1 MSLIETELLKLQ
13 ARARQVVTILQK
25 RLEIF
30 AEAVAAEDWPRL
42 QEVRRY
48 QAEALAQDM
57 RLDRRCARILALHQ
71 PVAQDLR
78 LVLAVLRM
86 HFYLTEISE
95 RLEALSE
102 RLVIHLP
109 HIPPEKLRRVP
120 LSTLINDVRQLLD
133 SCLGAFFQ
141 ADSQRAK
148 RIAEEDDAVDRSYE
162 RCIQEIYTQV
172 TAPLSY
178 EESQAW
184 IELAIATKIFERI
197 ADYAIGIADA
207 SIYHTE
213 GIYYWHRSQAFRGK
227 SNP

>member
-1 MSLIETELLKLQ
+1 MSLIETEILKLR

-30 AEAVAAEDWPRL
+30 AEAVAAEEWARL
-42 QEVRRY
+42 REVRRY

-78 LVLAVLRM
+78 FVLAVLRM
-86 HFYLTEISE
+86 HFYLAEISE
-95 RLEALSE
+95 RLEALGD
-102 RLVIHLP
+102 RLATHLP
-109 HIPPEKLRRVP
+109 KLPPEKLRRVP
-120 LSTLINDVRQLLD
+120 LATLVKNVHQLLD
-133 SCLGAFFQ
+133 SCLEAFFQ
-141 ADSQRAK
+141 ADSQKAK
-148 RIAEEDDAVDRSYE
+148 HISEKDDAVDHSYE
-162 RCIQEIYTQV
+162 RCIREIYTQ
-172 TAPLSY
+172 TMPHLSY

-184 IELAIATKIFERI
+184 IELAIAVKTFEKI

-213 GIYYWHRSQAFRGK
+213 GVYYWHRSQASRPDT
-227 SNP
+227 NP

>member
-1 MSLIETELLKLQ
+1 MSLIETEILKLQ
-13 ARARQVVTILQK
+13 ARTRQVTTIMQK
-25 RLEIF
+25 RLELF
-30 AEAVAAEDWPRL
+30 ADAVAAEDWDRL
-42 QEVRRY
+42 REVRRY

-86 HFYLTEISE
+86 HFYLTEISD

-102 RLVIHLP
+102 RLAIHMP
-109 HIPPEKLRRVP
+109 KIPPEKLRRVP
-120 LSTLINDVRQLLD
+120 FATLVQNVRQLLS
-133 SCLGAFFQ
+133 SCLEAFFQ
-141 ADSQRAK
+141 ADSQWAK
-148 RIAEEDDAVDRSYE
+148 RIPKEDDAVDRSYE
-162 RCIQEIYTQV
+162 RCIREIYTQV
-172 TAPLSY
+172 SAPLSY

-184 IELAIATKIFERI
+184 VELAIAAKTFEKI

-213 GIYYWHRSQAFRGK
+213 GVYYWHRSQA
-227 SNP
+227 SQSDTSS

>member
-1 MSLIETELLKLQ
+1 MSLIETEILKLR

-30 AEAVAAEDWPRL
+30 AEAVAAEEWARL
-42 QEVRRY
+42 REVRRY

-86 HFYLTEISE
+86 HFYLAEISE
-95 RLEALSE
+95 RLEALGD
-102 RLVIHLP
+102 RLATHLP
-109 HIPPEKLRRVP
+109 KLPPEKLRRVP
-120 LSTLINDVRQLLD
+120 LATLVKNVHQLLD
-133 SCLGAFFQ
+133 SCLEAFFQ
-141 ADSQRAK
+141 ADSQKAK
-148 RIAEEDDAVDRSYE
+148 HISEEDDAVDRSYE
-162 RCIQEIYTQV
+162 RCIREIYTQ
-172 TAPLSY
+172 TMSHLSY

-184 IELAIATKIFERI
+184 IELAIAVKTFERI

-213 GIYYWHRSQAFRGK
+213 GVYYWHRSQASRPDT
-227 SNP
+227 NP

>member
-13 ARARQVVTILQK
+13 SRARQVVAILQK

-30 AEAVAAEDWPRL
+30 AEAVAGADWIRL
-42 QEVRRY
+42 REVRRY

-95 RLEALSE
+95 RLESLGD
-102 RLVIHLP
+102 RLATHLP
-109 HIPPEKLRRVP
+109 ILPPEKLQQVP
-120 LSTLINDVRQLLD
+120 LATLVKNVQQLLD
-133 SCLGAFFQ
+133 SCLDAFFQ
-141 ADSQRAK
+141 ADSLRAK
-148 RIAEEDDAVDRSYE
+148 RISHEDEAVDRSYE
-162 RCIQEIYTQV
+162 QCIREIYHQISL
-172 TAPLSY
+172 PLSY

-184 IELAIATKIFERI
+184 TELAIATKTFEKI

-213 GIYYWHRSQAFRGK
+213 GVHYWHRSQVSRGEP
-227 SNP
+227 NP